1 VPSGRLD
8 APESTVTERP
18 PSPSP
23 RWAVYYAPAAGSPWW
38 RFGSAWLGRDEIADR
53 PLAQTPPPA
62 GIDGARWTAMTEAPR
77 RYGFHATL
85 KAPFRLADGVSEADL
100 RAALAATA
108 ARLRC
113 VPLGALVPRVFDG
126 WVALTA
132 PQADEP
138 LVELAAACVIELDTL
153 RAPLSTDELA
163 RRRPHSL
170 DARGRELLMT
180 YGYPQVLERFRFHLT
195 LAAVDDPALAERIR
209 AAADAAVASLGREH
223 PAVLDRLCLFVE
235 PAPGAPLRRVHDIAL
250 ARD

>member
-1 VPSGRLD
+1 VRCGRIG
-8 APESTVTERP
+8 AGEATVTEP
-18 PSPSP
+18 TPSASP

-62 GIDGARWTAMTEAPR
+62 GIDEARWSAMTEAPR

-85 KAPFRLADGVSEADL
+85 KAPFRLADGVTEADL
-100 RAALAATA
+100 RAALATTA
-108 ARLRC
+108 ARLRP

-138 LVELAAACVIELDTL
+138 LAELAAACVVELDAL
-153 RAPLSTDELA
+153 RAPLSADELA

-170 DARGRELLMT
+170 DARGRELLLT

-195 LAAVDDPALAERIR
+195 LAAVDDPGLAERVR
-209 AAADAAVASLGREH
+209 AAAEAAIVSLGREH
-223 PAVLDRLCLFVE
+223 PTVLDRLCLFVE

-250 ARD
+250 ARG

>member
-1 VPSGRLD
+1 MTDPTQT
-8 APESTVTERP
+8 A
-18 PSPSP
+18 SP

-62 GIDGARWTAMTEAPR
+62 GIDGARWSAMTEAPR

-85 KAPFRLADGVSEADL
+85 KAPFRLADGVGESDL

-108 ARLRC
+108 ARLRP

-138 LVELAAACVIELDTL
+138 LAELAACCVVELDAL
-153 RAPLSTDELA
+153 RAPLSADELA
-163 RRRPHSL
+163 RRRPRSL
-170 DARGRELLMT
+170 DARGRELLLT

-195 LAAVDDPALAERIR
+195 LAAVDDPALAERVR
-209 AAADAAVASLGREH
+209 AAAEAAVASLGCEH

-235 PAPGAPLRRVHDIAL
+235 PAPGAPLRRVHEVAL
-250 ARD
+250 ARG